1 MRLLPILQLGLP
13 LMLAGIIAVASFAG
27 EGSPYRF
34 PQLLAVLLVFTAGA
48 SALAWLREQ
57 RGAEPLVEDK
67 RHEFAS
73 LAPGLVYFVLYIA
86 LAQTL
91 GFYLSSGLAMGA
103 VLVHYALRQGRP
115 GAGEW
120 FRHGVFLVGFMLLIY
135 ALFNELLRVQAPR
148 GWLF

>member
-1 MRLLPILQLGLP
+1 MRGLPILQLGLP
-13 LMLAGIIAVASFAG
+13 LGLAGIIAVASFAG

-34 PQLLAVLLVFTAGA
+34 PQLLAVLLIFTAGV

-57 RGAEPLVEDK
+57 RGAGPLEAK
-67 RHEFAS
+67 PHEFAS

-115 GAGEW
+115 SAGEW

-135 ALFNELLRVQAPR
+135 ALFNELLRVQTPR